1 MQKKHVT
8 KIDPRKELSPYLN
21 HQENRTKSKSK
32 KSKVS
37 ASLSKLN
44 SVRHRSL
51 LKNLGIIV
59 GGSFIAVLGLGYYV
73 SPLANVKSVEV
84 KGANDLV
91 TKEIVSYSGI
101 RPQDKVLDY
110 KFNSKNL
117 DKKLIKKYPEVQDVD
132 IKVKHFNHLIF
143 NVQERSTVAYIKEGN
158 LYRKILPDGKLGT
171 SLLPWSKIDQDKP
184 LFIGYSHKTS
194 LTDYL
199 ELFDSLP
206 EDFRDKVKLLSGNT
220 RRKSQIILV
229 MKDNNVIIGDISTIK
244 EKIKYYNNIR
254 SKTKNDSL
262 IDLEIGAFSRPLT
275 RSEKKE
281 YGIS

>member
-1 MQKKHVT
+1 MPKKHVT

-91 TKEIVSYSGI
+91 TKEIVSYSGSRI
-101 RPQDKVLDY
+101 
-110 KFNSKNL
+110 KF
-117 DKKLIKKYPEVQDVD
+117 
-132 IKVKHFNHLIF
+132 
-143 NVQERSTVAYIKEGN
+143 
-158 LYRKILPDGKLGT
+158 
-171 SLLPWSKIDQDKP
+171 
-184 LFIGYSHKTS
+184 
-194 LTDYL
+194 
-199 ELFDSLP
+199 
-206 EDFRDKVKLLSGNT
+206 
-220 RRKSQIILV
+220 
-229 MKDNNVIIGDISTIK
+229 
-244 EKIKYYNNIR
+244 
-254 SKTKNDSL
+254 
-262 IDLEIGAFSRPLT
+262 
-275 RSEKKE
+275 
-281 YGIS
+281 